1 MLLPCEIDQAKTR
14 SHLTTGMFNQFVKDP
29 YGLIRL
35 SGVPLD
41 RGPDC
46 YVRVSPNL
54 MRLPISA
61 VLQQFP
67 AFLRNLSNLLSFY
80 LSVKVNLSIR
90 LYLESPKGRKAQNIK
105 D

>member
-1 MLLPCEIDQAKTR
+1 
-14 SHLTTGMFNQFVKDP
+14 
-29 YGLIRL
+29 
-35 SGVPLD
+35 
-41 RGPDC
+41 
-46 YVRVSPNL
+46 